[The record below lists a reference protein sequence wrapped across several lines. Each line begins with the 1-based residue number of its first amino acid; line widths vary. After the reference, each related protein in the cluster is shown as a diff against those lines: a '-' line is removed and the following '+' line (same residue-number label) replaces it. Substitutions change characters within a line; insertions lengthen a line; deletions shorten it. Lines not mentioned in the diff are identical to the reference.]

1 MALPN
6 SVKTEWIR
14 LQELYPELRSWRLK
28 ENNRA
33 TQTLGSC
40 RSTKNHLTGV
50 VYNKEIWL
58 ASWLWRFNNEDHP
71 QLLETLRHEAAHAL
85 APFGEK
91 HGCVWRSIAKQLGS
105 DGTRAVDFEQKGKG
119 LQNHITYKAA
129 CPVCGKVHLNNRRRL
144 YRRCSCSNGLDIA
157 SQHATH
163 LTFRLVRDES
173 ELLNV

>member
-14 LQELYPELRSWRLK
+14 LQELYPELRSWSLR

-33 TQTLGSC
+33 TQTLGQC

-50 VYNKEIWL
+50 VYKKEIWL

-85 APFGEK
+85 APFGAG
-91 HGCVWRSIAKQLGS
+91 HGYSWKGIARQLGA
-105 DGTRAVDFEQKGKG
+105 DGTRTVSLRQKGI
-119 LQNHITYKAA
+119 QNHVTYKAV
-129 CPVCGKVHLNNRRRL
+129 CPVCGKVHLSDRRKIR
-144 YRRCSCSNGLDIA
+144 RRCSCANGLGIEA
-157 SQHATH
+157 MLAAR
-163 LTFRLVRDES
+163 LTFKMVKSES
-173 ELLNV
+173 ELLDV